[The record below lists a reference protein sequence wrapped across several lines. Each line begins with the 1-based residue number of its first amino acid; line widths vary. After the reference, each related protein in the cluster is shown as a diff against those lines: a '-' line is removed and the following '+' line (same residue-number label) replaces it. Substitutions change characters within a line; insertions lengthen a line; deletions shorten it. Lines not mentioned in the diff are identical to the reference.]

1 MTRTRRLRYG
11 WPAGLVLA
19 AGAAFAAWAG
29 GPAAA
34 QEQRRPLRPGQET
47 HIVIGPRTR
56 PIGTKSLPDTRQLRP
71 RLERNGPFDDP
82 SFVIESGPV
91 SFGEVR
97 HDKVT
102 EVPGAVVVRVFS
114 TQPWTLRLEPESPL
128 TVVDSG
134 TAVPVSRL
142 QWRSERSSRFQP
154 LQTAGGTEIARGPAT
169 SRGGQLVVVDLEL
182 QLADTDPTGEYGCRL
197 RLGLQ
202 QR

>member
-1 MTRTRRLRYG
+1 MTRIRHRRSG
-11 WPAGLVLA
+11 WSAAALLA
-19 AGAAFAAWAG
+19 AGVAFETWAPV
-29 GPAAA
+29 PASA

-56 PIGTKSLPDTRQLRP
+56 PIGTKTLPDTRQLRP

-82 SFVIESGPV
+82 SFVVESGPV

-102 EVPGAVVVRVFS
+102 EVPGAIVVRVFS
-114 TQPWTLRLEPESPL
+114 TRPWTLRLEPEAPL
-128 TVVDSG
+128 SVVDSG
-134 TAVPVSRL
+134 TAVPLSRL
-142 QWRSERSSRFQP
+142 QWRSGSSSRFQP
-154 LQTAGGTEIARGPAT
+154 LQNVGGTEISRGPAT

-197 RLGLQ
+197 RLDLQ